1 MKNLKGTTIA
11 IDTETT
17 GFSPY
22 NTNNNPIPGGA
33 RIFCW
38 AYMTEEGEWGVHRKT
53 KKSLRFLNRLL
64 NQSENT
70 IVQLIKQHKKLKT
83 KQEVIKDIISNQDLD
98 KIKEH
103 IIKQLR

>member
-1 MKNLKGTTIA
+1 MVKIIVDLSK
-11 IDTETT
+11 
-17 GFSPY
+17 
-22 NTNNNPIPGGA
+22 
-33 RIFCW
+33 
-38 AYMTEEGEWGVHRKT
+38 
-53 KKSLRFLNRLL
+53 
-64 NQSENT
+64 SENT